1 MGKTLK
7 KYFIAIV
14 PEGAIQDAVTEIKY
28 RLKEEFGLKYALKS
42 PPHITMKMP
51 FLYNENKETR
61 LFHLIEEFF
70 SVERKMA
77 LGLSGFRSFR
87 QRVIYIRVKY
97 PPELMEMQQRLASFC
112 KSRMNVPVE
121 LSDLNYQ
128 PHMTVAFQDLKKDKF
143 SEYMDFLNAIRVRY
157 DFTVENVGLLKKED
171 YKWDLY
177 KRFPLG
183 GDFTSKASQ

>member
-1 MGKTLK
+1 LK

-28 RLKEEFGLKYALKS
+28 RLREEFGLKYALKS

-61 LFHLIEEFF
+61 LFHLVEEFF
-70 SVERKMA
+70 SVEKKMV

-112 KSRMNVPVE
+112 KSKMNLPVE

-143 SEYMDFLNAIRVRY
+143 SEYMDFLNTINVRY
-157 DFTVENVGLLKKED
+157 DFMVENAGLLKKGD
-171 YKWDLY
+171 YKWGLY
-177 KRFPLG
+177 KRFPLRG
-183 GDFTSKASQ
+183 